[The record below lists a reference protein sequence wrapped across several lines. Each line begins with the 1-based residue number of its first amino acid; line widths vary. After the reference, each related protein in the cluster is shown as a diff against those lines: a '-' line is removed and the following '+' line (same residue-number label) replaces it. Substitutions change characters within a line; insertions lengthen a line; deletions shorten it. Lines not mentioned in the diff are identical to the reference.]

1 MNNNDKTLDELRIE
15 LVDSWKLK
23 EIVLKDDKNE
33 NCKNYYVSEKDYEQL
48 IDKEKLS
55 LSYFYQ
61 THVMPQPFFGN
72 IENPEIVVLAK
83 NPTYNPKYEI
93 KESDEFRKKISKG
106 NNDKENIHNLWFE
119 LSSLDFEQRCT
130 QKWWYET
137 FEGFF
142 NKDNHNE
149 FKNILKH
156 VGIFNLCGYH
166 SKTYNNFPSYYFKT
180 DYLKTEKKLPT
191 QICLRNYLE
200 QLVTEPEVK
209 YIILIWGK
217 DEWESLMEKKF
228 FDNLSDKLLIVNKE
242 NKTNHKII
250 NAPEIKEKLKNLLK
264 NIAKGNVEV
273 SSS

>member
-1 MNNNDKTLDELRIE
+1 MNNNNKTLEELRKE

-23 EIVLKDDKNE
+23 EIVLKNKKYE
-33 NCKNYYVSEKDYEQL
+33 KNYYVSKEDYKQL
-48 IDKEKLS
+48 IDEEKLS

-93 KESDEFRKKISKG
+93 KESEEFRNISESKE
-106 NNDKENIHNLWFE
+106 DKENIHNLWFE
-119 LSSLDFEQRCT
+119 LSDLEEEKCT
-130 QKWWYET
+130 KKWWYET

-142 NKDNHNE
+142 NKDNYNE

-166 SKTYNNFPSYYFKT
+166 SRTYNNFPSYY
-180 DYLKTEKKLPT
+180 LKNKKKLPT
-191 QICLRNYLE
+191 QICLRDYLE
-200 QLVTEPEVK
+200 QLVTKTEVK

-217 DEWESLMEKKF
+217 EEWESLMGKKF
-228 FDNLSDKLLIVNKE
+228 FDDFSDKLLIVNKE

-250 NAPEIKEKLKNLLK
+250 NAPHSKIKEELKNELK

-273 SSS
+273 S